1 MAETAVNKKLHITTH
16 VCIYICIYKNRH
28 VYCVQISILYIYI
41 YIHFFNLDIY
51 INIWIYIRRFLAL
64 LPFQQFSTLAK
75 SSWKLHLTVGRSSQS
90 SSFTHDRLAK
100 MFFSFCCFFLM
111 LVFLMFVSYV
121 CMLILVLILI
131 LILNPYSYSYS
142 YSCCSWCC
150 CWYLAVHDIITW
162 SWCWP
167 LLSSCC
173 EWSKLTSV
181 AKVDHFAMTKQRM
194 NQIAYKWLGENPSQ
208 SHSLWIKSFRSA
220 LKTVDTALAR
230 TFLIPKTKSYWADFA
245 RNPAK
250 CKGESIVPG

>member
-28 VYCVQISILYIYI
+28 VYCVQISILYI

-131 LILNPYSYSYS
+131 LNPYSYS
-142 YSCCSWCC
+142 YSCCSWSC
-150 CWYLAVHDIITW
+150 CWYLAVHDIMTW

-230 TFLIPKTKSYWADFA
+230 TFLIPKTKSYWANFA